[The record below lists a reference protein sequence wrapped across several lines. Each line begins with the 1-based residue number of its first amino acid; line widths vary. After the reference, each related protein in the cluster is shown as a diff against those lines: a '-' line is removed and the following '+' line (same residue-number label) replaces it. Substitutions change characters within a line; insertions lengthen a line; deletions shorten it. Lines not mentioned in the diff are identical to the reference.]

1 MAENNTSNI
10 GFEKQIWDAAC
21 VLRGN
26 IDASEYKSVVLGLI
40 FLKYISDRFE
50 AKYKE
55 LVEEG
60 DGFEEDQDEY
70 TAENIFFVPEN
81 ARWSAIAAAAHTPE
95 IGTVID
101 DAMRSIE
108 KENKRLKD
116 ILPKNFARPELDK
129 RRLGEVVD
137 LFTNIQMIEH
147 GSSKDILGRTYEY
160 CLSKFAE
167 QEGKLAGEFYTP
179 SCVVRTLV
187 EVLQPFNGRV
197 YDPCCGSGGM
207 FVQSAKFI
215 ENHGG
220 NINKISVFGQD
231 SNPTT
236 WKMATM
242 NLAIRGID
250 ADLGEQ
256 RVDDAGLQRGEDV
269 LPDQAEHGHGRHREE
284 EEQGTGEVTAEELA
298 VEHHSQRQGDHG
310 DEHGGGHRVQQR
322 EAEAR
327 EQRRILEALHVVRE
341 PHELRVRE
349 IVTGVIGEAE
359 HQALQEWDEDHHD
372 EHHHD
377 RQQEACRG
385 EVLHEVAVTTLLEM
399 QRLYLIS
406 GMWTRR

>member
-1 MAENNTSNI
+1 MPA
-10 GFEKQIWDAAC
+10 
-21 VLRGN
+21 
-26 IDASEYKSVVLGLI
+26 
-40 FLKYISDRFE
+40 
-50 AKYKE
+50 
-55 LVEEG
+55 
-60 DGFEEDQDEY
+60 
-70 TAENIFFVPEN
+70 
-81 ARWSAIAAAAHTPE
+81 
-95 IGTVID
+95 
-101 DAMRSIE
+101 
-108 KENKRLKD
+108 
-116 ILPKNFARPELDK
+116 
-129 RRLGEVVD
+129 D
-137 LFTNIQMIEH
+137 L
-147 GSSKDILGRTYEY
+147 SPYRY
-160 CLSKFAE
+160 
-167 QEGKLAGEFYTP
+167 
-179 SCVVRTLV
+179 
-187 EVLQPFNGRV
+187 
-197 YDPCCGSGGM
+197 
-207 FVQSAKFI
+207 
-215 ENHGG
+215 ENHTE
-220 NINKISVFGQD
+220 FG
-231 SNPTT
+231 
-236 WKMATM
+236 KFG
-242 NLAIRGID
+242 IRQPRNRID

>member
-1 MAENNTSNI
+1 MKCLRKHSGTNA
-10 GFEKQIWDAAC
+10 KRQIALFLRAALGYSHFLPLRSLLL
-21 VLRGN
+21 VLCN
-26 IDASEYKSVVLGLI
+26 VFVFDIVQC
-40 FLKYISDRFE
+40 E
-50 AKYKE
+50 A
-55 LVEEG
+55 V
-60 DGFEEDQDEY
+60 
-70 TAENIFFVPEN
+70 
-81 ARWSAIAAAAHTPE
+81 
-95 IGTVID
+95 
-101 DAMRSIE
+101 
-108 KENKRLKD
+108 
-116 ILPKNFARPELDK
+116 
-129 RRLGEVVD
+129 
-137 LFTNIQMIEH
+137 
-147 GSSKDILGRTYEY
+147 
-160 CLSKFAE
+160 
-167 QEGKLAGEFYTP
+167 
-179 SCVVRTLV
+179 V
-187 EVLQPFNGRV
+187 EVL
-197 YDPCCGSGGM
+197 
-207 FVQSAKFI
+207 VQLVFLLLVQTDVTKRNTAVCVIKHSLQIRQIQRGVPADLSPYRY
-215 ENHGG
+215 ENHTE
-220 NINKISVFGQD
+220 FG
-231 SNPTT
+231 
-236 WKMATM
+236 KFG
-242 NLAIRGID
+242 IRQPRNRID

-372 EHHHD
+372 EHHQD